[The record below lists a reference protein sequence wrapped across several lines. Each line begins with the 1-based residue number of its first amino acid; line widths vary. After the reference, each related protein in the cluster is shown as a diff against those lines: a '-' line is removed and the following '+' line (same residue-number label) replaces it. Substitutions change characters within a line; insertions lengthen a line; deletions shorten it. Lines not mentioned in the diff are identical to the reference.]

1 MNYSSI
7 NIQGNI
13 LSSEV
18 LEKIR
23 TEDIRFQQAKD
34 FNLDP
39 HASVRDEISLA
50 WSLALS
56 HWKAFKQ
63 KREQLSATDTG
74 TTETRNYW
82 MKPLM
87 GILGYELSAAQAETI
102 NGKTYAV
109 SFRATN
115 LDQFPVHIVGINQ
128 SLDARAETG
137 GPRLSPHALAQ
148 EYLNNQEHMYALVSN
163 GKFLRLLR
171 DATRLSRLS
180 YLEFDLNQMMDDGLY
195 AEFAL
200 LYRVLHASRMPQKM
214 DAGAESI
221 LEFYHQEALAS
232 GSRIRERLSL
242 AVETSIKE
250 LANGFL
256 QNNANEGLRKTIAAN
271 QLNAQDYYLYN
282 LRIIYR
288 LLFLMVIEERKL
300 IYPANRDEQIEQQRT
315 IYYKYYSVQRLC
327 RLVEKAVYV
336 DPKKTDL
343 WQSLVTCF
351 TLFENSKYGKQLG
364 IAPLG
369 SGLFAADALGIMSE
383 QMLDNETLLKVLRHL
398 VTFESEKGQRV
409 RVNYA
414 DLDVEEFG
422 SVYEGLLEY
431 EPEIQEPN
439 TQPVFLFKGQ
449 EKGKTQRSKDG
460 AHYTPEELVKP
471 LIKHSLD
478 YLITDKLKEKDA
490 EAALLSLKVCDVACG
505 SGHILLSAARRIG
518 FELAKLRSKE
528 DQPSPPVLR
537 QAIRD
542 AINNCIYGV
551 DKNPLAV
558 ELCKVAMWLEA
569 HNPGEPL
576 NFLDHHI
583 KCGDAIVGLAHKDEL
598 EKGIADEAFKALPGD
613 DKTIASSFLKR
624 NKQERKEKTQAAF
637 EFEKAMITEVDAV
650 IEQYKLFKNL
660 PERTPEEVAN
670 KEKQY
675 RQYESDYHR
684 IRMKQLADAQVAQ
697 FFIPKTDGN
706 KPNILTDAEY
716 RIFLRQLNKHIGVLQ
731 SDKLAKAETLARE
744 KRFFHWFLEFPEVFN
759 EGGFDCILGN
769 PPFLGGKKISGA
781 FGDSYFEFIKNNYTP
796 AAAMDLVGFFFRRIF
811 QIIAEKKFMSLIS
824 TQSICEGATREWSL
838 EIILN
843 TNGTILFALK
853 RIQWPGVANVDVSLI
868 SINKSQSWYAP
879 KILNG
884 NQVQNITPYLTD
896 ELSNVAAHE
905 LSINSDKSFV
915 GSFILGLGFL
925 IDIEKANEI
934 ISKDEKYNEVLFPYL
949 NGEDLNSNID
959 QLPSRYVINF
969 FDWPVNKANEYPIC
983 FDIVE
988 SLVKPER
995 QRLEKDSNG
1004 KEIAGKFVL
1013 RNPLPQKWWQYA
1025 DKRPSLYSKLKN
1037 LNRVLVIPET
1047 TKYLSFTYYSPGI
1060 VFSSMTKVILL
1071 EEYYFGAILCSTF
1084 HEEWARKYSATLG
1097 GRLKYNPSNCFVTF
1111 PFPNCISDNNIASLN
1126 RISEAYH
1133 KYRPKLMLS
1142 IGLGLTKT
1150 YNAFHAKDVQLSIA
1164 NDNLQFFDKKVIEK
1178 QYGKEV
1184 WNLWNHLQ
1192 RTKDTCSME
1201 EALAGIVKLREL
1213 HVQMDHAVLV
1223 AYGWSDIQLRH
1234 DFYEVDY
1241 LPENDRI
1248 RFTIHPDARKEVL
1261 KRLLELN
1268 HQIHEE
1274 EIKAGLWDK
1283 KGKKKTY
1290 KTDDDVVSRVDE
1302 PDENLGGL
1310 FNQK

>member
-63 KREQLSATDTG
+63 KREQLSVTDTG

-82 MKPLM
+82 MKPLI
-87 GILGYELSAAQAETI
+87 GILGYELSASQAELI
-102 NGKTYAV
+102 NGKTYAI

-115 LDQFPVHIVGINQ
+115 LDQYPVHFVGINQ

-180 YLEFDLNQMMDDGLY
+180 YLEFNLEQMMEESLY

-200 LYRVLHASRMPQKM
+200 LYRVLHASRMPQTLDTSK
-214 DAGAESI
+214 DSI
-221 LEFYHQEALAS
+221 LEFYHLEALAS
-232 GSRIRERLSL
+232 GSRIRERLSI

-256 QNNANEGLRKTIAAN
+256 QSNVNESLRTAIAAN

-300 IYPANRDEQIEQQRT
+300 IYPANRDEQQEQQRT
-315 IYYKYYSVQRLC
+315 IYYNYYSVQRLC
-327 RLVEKAVYV
+327 RLVEKTVYV

-369 SGLFAADALGIMSE
+369 SGLFSSDVLGIMGE
-383 QMLDNETLLKVLRHL
+383 QVLDNDSLLKVLRHL
-398 VTFESEKGQRV
+398 VTFESENGQRV

-431 EPEIQEPN
+431 EPQLLEPA
-439 TQPVFLFKGQ
+439 TQPLFIFKAGN
-449 EKGKTQRSKDG
+449 ERSRSG
-460 AHYTPEELVKP
+460 SHYTPEELVKP
-471 LIKHSLD
+471 LIQHSLD
-478 YLITDKLKEKDA
+478 YLIHDKLKESNP
-490 EAALLSLKVCDVACG
+490 EAGLLSLKVCDVACG

-528 DQPSPPVLR
+528 DQPSPTVLR

-542 AINNCIYGV
+542 AINHCIYGV

-598 EKGIADEAFKALPGD
+598 EKGIADEAFKTLPGD
-613 DKTIASSFLKR
+613 DKNIATSFLKR
-624 NKQERKEKTQAAF
+624 NKQERKQMEQTAFDFDGAA
-637 EFEKAMITEVDAV
+637 KAELEAV

-660 PERTPEEVAN
+660 PERTPEEIAN

-697 FFIPKTDGN
+697 FFIPKIDGN
-706 KPNILTDAEY
+706 KPYLLTDAEY
-716 RIFLRQLNKHIGVLQ
+716 RSFLRQVNKHMGVLQ
-731 SDKLAKAETLARE
+731 SNKLAKAETVAKE

-769 PPFLGGKKISGA
+769 PPYLGGTLISGA
-781 FGDSYFEFIKNNYTP
+781 FEKSYYEYITFNYKG
-796 AAAMDLVGFFFRRIF
+796 ASNRCDLLGYFLRRIYSITG
-811 QIIAEKKFMSLIS
+811 QNRYLSLIA
-824 TQSICEGATREWSL
+824 TNSISEGDTRLGGL
-838 EIILN
+838 EIILAEEGVIN
-843 TNGTILFALK
+843 YAAKSI
-853 RIQWPGVANVDVSLI
+853 RWPGKAAVIVSLI
-868 SINKSQSWYAP
+868 SVFKGKFIGRKYLHDTLVGEINSFLETGISKGSP
-879 KILNG
+879 EPL
-884 NQVQNITPYLTD
+884 VQN
-896 ELSNVAAHE
+896 ENFGF
-905 LSINSDKSFV
+905 N
-915 GSFILGLGFL
+915 GSYVFGDGFL
-925 IDIEKANEI
+925 IDPKMAEKLITANPDN
-934 ISKDEKYNEVLFPYL
+934 KEVLFPYL
-949 NGEDLNSNID
+949 NGDDLNSSYSFEA
-959 QLPSRYVINF
+959 SRWVINF
-969 FDWPVNKANEYPIC
+969 SDMSLDMAKRYPDCFEIVDNK
-983 FDIVE
+983 
-988 SLVKPER
+988 VKSF
-995 QRLEKDSNG
+995 RLSKSKDVAS
-1004 KEIAGKFVL
+1004 A
-1013 RNPLPQKWWQYA
+1013 PWWQFWRLRKA
-1025 DKRPSLYSKLKN
+1025 LYSKIKSLE
-1037 LNRVLVIPET
+1037 RVLIHTRV
-1047 TKYLSFTYYSPGI
+1047 TKTHGFSFIRSNM
-1060 VFSSMTKVILL
+1060 VFSDATVVIAQ
-1071 EEYYFGAILCSTF
+1071 ERGYMLCYLQSSL
-1084 HEEWARKYSATLG
+1084 HEAWAWKYSS
-1097 GRLKYNPSNCFVTF
+1097 RLKSDRRYSVEDCFQTF
-1111 PFPNCISDNNIASLN
+1111 PFPKTPIQQRTQQLETIGETYDGH
-1126 RISEAYH
+1126 R
-1133 KYRPKLMLS
+1133 RQLMHA
-1142 IGLGLTKT
+1142 IRLGLTKT
-1150 YNAFHAKDVQLSIA
+1150 FNAFHAPEIKLGISTSV
-1164 NDNLQFFDKKVIEK
+1164 LQGVAKKVIEK
-1178 QYGKEV
+1178 QYGKEI

-1192 RTKDTCSME
+1192 KTEGTCSME
-1201 EALAGIVKLREL
+1201 EAIAGIVKLREL
-1213 HVQMDHAVLV
+1213 HVQMDNAVLD

-1234 DFYEVDY
+1234 DFYKVDY

-1248 RFTIHPDARKEVL
+1248 RFTIHPDAREEVL

-1268 HQIHEE
+1268 HKIHEE
-1274 EIKAGLWDK
+1274 EVKAGLWDK
-1283 KGKKKTY
+1283 KGRKKKGY
-1290 KTDDDVVSRVDE
+1290 KANDEVSRVDE
-1302 PDENLGGL
+1302 PDSSYGGM
-1310 FNQK
+1310 FKQE